1 MDSTWSWYGD
11 LEEVNL
17 CTYRGEFQNCDNS
30 IKVTIVNEEGDK
42 LKVNL
47 HIQEVEI
54 LEVIKA
60 TTEKDELL
68 GLLDNIYGLLE
79 GMADGAEDTEDYD
92 DSERIFA
99 DARDRAH
106 RAWAIA
112 KNLKIADY
120 QAEHEVL
127 HR

>member
-17 CTYRGEFQNCDNS
+17 LTYRGEFHNDNS
-30 IKVTIVNEEGDK
+30 IMVKIVNEEGDK
-42 LKVNL
+42 LKVRF

-60 TTEKDELL
+60 ATEKDELL
-68 GLLDNIYGLLE
+68 ELLDNIYGLLE

-99 DARDRAH
+99 NARDRAH

-112 KNLKIADY
+112 KNLN
-120 QAEHEVL
+120 
-127 HR
+127 

>member
-17 CTYRGEFQNCDNS
+17 FTYRGEFHNDNS
-30 IKVTIVNEEGDK
+30 IMVKIVNEEGDK
-42 LKVNL
+42 LKVRF

-60 TTEKDELL
+60 ATEKDELL
-68 GLLDNIYGLLE
+68 ELLDNIYGLLE

-99 DARDRAH
+99 NARDRAH

-112 KNLKIADY
+112 KNLN
-120 QAEHEVL
+120 
-127 HR
+127 

>member
-1 MDSTWSWYGD
+1 MADDLLKGVDMDSTWSWYGD

-17 CTYRGEFQNCDNS
+17 FTYRGEFHNDNS
-30 IKVTIVNEEGDK
+30 IMVKIVNEEGDK
-42 LKVNL
+42 LKVRF

-60 TTEKDELL
+60 ATEKDELL
-68 GLLDNIYGLLE
+68 ELLDNIYGLLE

-99 DARDRAH
+99 NARDRAH

-112 KNLKIADY
+112 KNLN
-120 QAEHEVL
+120 
-127 HR
+127 